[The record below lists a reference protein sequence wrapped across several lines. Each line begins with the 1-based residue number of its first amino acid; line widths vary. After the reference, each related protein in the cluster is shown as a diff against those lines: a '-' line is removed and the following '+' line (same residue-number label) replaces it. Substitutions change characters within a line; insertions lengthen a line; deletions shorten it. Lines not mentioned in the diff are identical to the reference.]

1 MNSPITM
8 QTITNQQVNADST
21 GKLRI
26 LPSSVKAKKLVRRSS
41 KVNESESLAIAQ
53 GRQGMRLTL
62 HNIELYSTVNEQTNR
77 RRLPGLHRNDDGST
91 MVADAAGMIRSF
103 KTASTQE
110 FPEGLLYDDIRHD
123 EHGHM
128 ISCETPWDSMF
139 QRVGST
145 DPAGVACWINSRDGL
160 PTHYIGADAPKWLG
174 IMTVDERGFHSYVT
188 SGRYERVL
196 YTRSGDGSLC
206 RTRPRVVDGIT
217 TGLETVTTLP
227 DKSRVVHQLRYLG
240 ERAVFEKSV
249 EVFNTNRT
257 SKYTVEVDELSSNYQ
272 IVETKDI
279 LENFNLG
286 AVMRQLLLNEL
297 SVDDITP
304 DTTARAVS
312 RSTRLTNR

>member
-26 LPSSVKAKKLVRRSS
+26 LPSSIKAKKLVRRSS
-41 KVNESESLAIAQ
+41 KDNEPESLAIAQ

-62 HNIELYSTVNEQTNR
+62 HNIELYSTVNGQTNL
-77 RRLPGLHRNDDGST
+77 RRLPGLHENGDGST
-91 MVADAAGMIRSF
+91 MLVDAAGMIRSF
-103 KTASTQE
+103 KTAPTQE
-110 FPEGLLYDDIRHD
+110 FPEGLSYNDIRHD

-128 ISCETPWDSMF
+128 LSCETPWDSMF
-139 QRVGST
+139 QRVGPSEPT
-145 DPAGVACWINSRDGL
+145 GVACWINSRDGL
-160 PTHYIGADAPKWLG
+160 PTLYIGADEPTWFG
-174 IMTVDERGFHSYVT
+174 IMSVDERGFHSYVT

-196 YTRSGDGSLC
+196 YTRAGDGSLC

-227 DKSRVVHQLRYLG
+227 DKSRVVHQLRFLG

-257 SKYTVEVDELSSNYQ
+257 NKYTVEVDELNSNYR
-272 IVETKDI
+272 IVETTGI

-286 AVMRQLLLNEL
+286 AVMHQLLLNGL
-297 SVDDITP
+297 TVDDITS
-304 DTTARAVS
+304 DTTARTVS